1 MVTMKTK
8 AMKTKAMKAMKTKAT
23 KAMRAMKT
31 MTAMKTS
38 KPTRAMKAM
47 PIMKPMKATKKAN
60 TTAPKAIESW
70 VSSDTT
76 NVPFIWAIARWDPS
90 TRKLT
95 HEVMHKDKNAK
106 QAIF

>member
-1 MVTMKTK
+1 MK
-8 AMKTKAMKAMKTKAT
+8 AMKTKAMKTPQKAPAAMRAMR
-23 KAMRAMKT
+23 AMRAMKT
-31 MTAMKTS
+31 K
-38 KPTRAMKAM
+38 AMKAM

-60 TTAPKAIESW
+60 TKAPKAIESW

-106 QAIF
+106 QVIF

>member
-1 MVTMKTK
+1 MVAMK
-8 AMKTKAMKAMKTKAT
+8 AMKTKAMKTPQKAPAAMRAMR
-23 KAMRAMKT
+23 AMRAMKT
-31 MTAMKTS
+31 KV
-38 KPTRAMKAM
+38 MKAM

-60 TTAPKAIESW
+60 TRAPKAIESW

>member
-1 MVTMKTK
+1 MVAMK
-8 AMKTKAMKAMKTKAT
+8 AMKTKAMKTPQKAPAAMR
-23 KAMRAMKT
+23 AMRAMKT
-31 MTAMKTS
+31 K
-38 KPTRAMKAM
+38 AMKAM